1 MKKDNLFILAYM
13 ILLCA
18 CIGCCSCSSSR
29 TATSETH
36 ADSLAVHIDS
46 IFQHFDIVDTIKR
59 HVVFTDTSYT
69 EVITRRKVAETQQL
83 KIDTANVSRNES
95 KKATKEK
102 EDKLEVV
109 THVLDLL
116 HILTKIVVCIV
127 IFGSIFII
135 GSILYRSKK

>member
-1 MKKDNLFILAYM
+1 M
-13 ILLCA
+13 
-18 CIGCCSCSSSR
+18 
-29 TATSETH
+29 
-36 ADSLAVHIDS
+36 
-46 IFQHFDIVDTIKR
+46 VDTIKR
-59 HVVFTDTSYT
+59 HVVFNDTSYT
-69 EVITRRKVAETQQL
+69 EVIIRRKVAETQRL
-83 KIDTANVSRNES
+83 KIDTANVSRNET
-95 KKATKEK
+95 KKTTKEK

>member
-13 ILLCA
+13 ILLCV

-69 EVITRRKVAETQQL
+69 EVVTRRKVAETQQL

>member
-1 MKKDNLFILAYM
+1 MKKDTLLILAYM
-13 ILLCA
+13 ILFA
-18 CIGCCSCSSSR
+18 GCIMCCSCSSSR

-36 ADSLAVHIDS
+36 ADSLAVHVDS
-46 IFQHFDIVDTIKR
+46 LFQHFDIVDTIKR
-59 HVVFTDTSYT
+59 HVVFNDTSYT

-95 KKATKEK
+95 KKTTKK
-102 EDKLEVV
+102 EENKLEVV

>member
-1 MKKDNLFILAYM
+1 MKKDTLLILAYM
-13 ILLCA
+13 ILFFG
-18 CIGCCSCSSSR
+18 CIMCCSCSSSR

-46 IFQHFDIVDTIKR
+46 LFQHFDIVDTIKR
-59 HVVFTDTSYT
+59 HVVFNDTSYN
-69 EVITRRKVAETQQL
+69 EVITRRKVAVTQQL
-83 KIDTANVSRNES
+83 KIDTANMSRNET
-95 KKATKEK
+95 KKTTKEK
-102 EDKLEVV
+102 DDKLEVV

>member
-13 ILLCA
+13 ILFA
-18 CIGCCSCSSSR
+18 SCIMCCSCSSSR
-29 TATSETH
+29 TATSENH

-46 IFQHFDIVDTIKR
+46 LFQHFDMVDTIKR
-59 HVVFTDTSYT
+59 HVVFNDTSYN
-69 EVITRRKVAETQQL
+69 EVIIRRKVAETQRL
-83 KIDTANVSRNES
+83 KIDTANVSRNET
-95 KKATKEK
+95 KKTTKEN
-102 EDKLEVV
+102 ENKLEVV

-135 GSILYRSKK
+135 GSILYRSKR

>member
-13 ILLCA
+13 IILCV

-83 KIDTANVSRNES
+83 KIDTANVSRIES

>member
-13 ILLCA
+13 ILLCV

-46 IFQHFDIVDTIKR
+46 LFQHFDIVDTIKR

>member
-1 MKKDNLFILAYM
+1 MKKDTLFILAYM
-13 ILLCA
+13 ILLCV

-46 IFQHFDIVDTIKR
+46 LFQHFDIVDTIKR